1 MKWLLTSGLLGK
13 NYKHYSLVQLILLL
27 TISLLVSAY
36 SPQLL
41 AHAEHDKP
49 RYVST
54 VGADSGKC
62 DQLSA
67 PCSSVNYAALQ
78 SNKGDRI
85 LMAPGSYV
93 IDDVNTL
100 FYLVSDLVPVDP
112 QHQRGAEVVS
122 TNPDNITQLVG
133 VPLEFAEKLRAK
145 GFAVIVDSK
154 GIEAE
159 KTRAMR
165 EKMQV
170 YDRLKEPKVALNCDN
185 GFSGDHPCSN
195 LDLLSHIP
203 LSSFS
208 VNPSAANDIWGFY
221 DINDGKEYAIIG
233 LRNGVGVVEVTQPE
247 NPRMVGSVASQSTTW
262 RDIKVFQHYDIES
275 AQWSSYAYVTADNA
289 AVGTMV
295 LDLRQLPESISI
307 LTTDTSDVSA
317 HNVYL
322 SNVDYS
328 LGVALNDVQPY
339 LHIAGSNREGGAFNT
354 FSLVDPQS
362 LTSVYR
368 NSSSFG
374 SNYSHDVSSMVIR
387 DERKDTQCV
396 NAGPLCEVFFDF
408 NEDNFQI
415 WDKTDNSA
423 PSRLSS
429 TSYDNVSYVHS
440 GWYTEDHQT
449 VIVHDELDE
458 SNYGLNTTVRFFELS
473 DLRSPSLLSTWFGPT
488 GAIDHNGFVR
498 GNRYYMSNYTRGMTV
513 LDISDVTNPVEA
525 GFFDTF
531 PLTDNTSFDGAWGV
545 YPYLPSGV
553 ILVSDISSGLYVLRD
568 NTLSPEQGSVSFS
581 APTYSADEGAF
592 VAVEVERLNGVESQV
607 SVSWEI
613 IAGNADSNDVS
624 INSGEL
630 SWDSGENSSKALNI
644 PIKTDSL
651 PESKESFFVRL
662 FDPRNGLALKSPS
675 LAIITIAANDAA
687 PSVSAADI
695 TVTAGLGVAIDLQIQ
710 GFEDAS
716 TSIQWQQLSGDVV
729 EFTVGDAG
737 QLGFVAP
744 DTAGQL
750 EFQVTVTDASGF
762 LASDTVLITVVAN
775 EAPSVDAGSDLT
787 VDVGSAVTL
796 EGSASD
802 SDGGTLTYSWQ
813 QLSGQSVTIDQA
825 DQLTLQFT
833 APSVAGD
840 LQFEFSV
847 ADSLGASASDSVDV
861 TVVAPPPAPVPTQQP
876 SGGGG
881 GGGCVVAEGGRDSSL
896 LLLLLLV
903 SLVSLRRHPRLR
915 GTNTSG
921 ASVR

>member
-1 MKWLLTSGLLGK
+1 MKLLNSQVVSGRGGVNCAVIQQLSLLTMA
-13 NYKHYSLVQLILLL
+13 LIL
-27 TISLLVSAY
+27 SVVSF
-36 SPQLL
+36 QIW

-49 RYVST
+49 RYVSSAG
-54 VGADSGKC
+54 VDSGKC
-62 DQLSA
+62 EQLAA

-85 LMAPGSYV
+85 LIAPGSYV

-100 FYLVSDLVPVDP
+100 FYLVSDLISVSP
-112 QHQRGAEVVS
+112 QYKRSADVVNTDS
-122 TNPDNITQLVG
+122 AHITQLVG
-133 VPLEFAEKLRAK
+133 VPLEFAQKLRAK
-145 GFAVIVDSK
+145 GFAVIVDTK

-159 KTRAMR
+159 KSLAMR

-170 YDRLKEPKVALNCDN
+170 YERLKEPKVAMDCDN
-185 GFSGDHPCSN
+185 GFAGDYPCSN
-195 LDLLSHIP
+195 LDLLSHVP

-208 VNPSAANDIWGFY
+208 VNPGAANDIWGFY

-247 NPRMVGSVASQSTTW
+247 SPRMVGSVASQSTTW
-262 RDIKVFQHYDIES
+262 RDIKVYQHYDPDS
-275 AQWSSYAYVTADNA
+275 SRWDSYAYVTADNA

-295 LDLRQLPESISI
+295 LDLRQLPNSISI
-307 LTTDTSDVSA
+307 LSTDTSDLRA

-339 LHIAGSNREGGAFNT
+339 LHIAGSNRQGGAFNT
-354 FSLVDPQS
+354 LSLADPQN

-396 NAGPLCEVFFDF
+396 IPGPLCEVFFDF

-415 WDKTDNSA
+415 WDKTDNSS

-440 GWYTEDHQT
+440 GWYTEDNQT

-473 DLRSPSLLSTWFGPT
+473 DLRSPTLISTWFGPT

-531 PLTDNTSFDGAWGV
+531 PMTDNTLFDGAWGV

-581 APTYSADEGAF
+581 ASNYSADEGAF
-592 VAVEVERLNGVESQV
+592 VAVSVDRLDGIEDEV

-613 IAGNADSNDVS
+613 IAGNADSNDIS
-624 INSGEL
+624 IESGEL
-630 SWDSGENSSKALNI
+630 VWDAGENSSKVLNI

-651 PESKESFFVRL
+651 PESEESFFVRL
-662 FDPRNGLALKSPS
+662 FNPRNGLALKSPS
-675 LAIITIAANDAA
+675 LAIVKISGSDAMPTVNVGDA
-687 PSVSAADI
+687 I
-695 TVTAGLGVAIDLQIQ
+695 TVTAQMQVSVDVDVQ
-710 GFEDAS
+710 GFDPAS
-716 TSIQWQQLSGDVV
+716 TNFEWQQILGDAV
-729 EFTVGDAG
+729 EVTVGDAG
-737 QLGFVAP
+737 QLSFVAP
-744 DTAGQL
+744 ETPINL
-750 EFQVTVTDASGF
+750 EFQITVTDASGAS
-762 LASDTVLITVVAN
+762 ASDNVLITVVAN
-775 EAPSVDAGSDLT
+775 EAPVVDAGSDMT
-787 VDVGSAVTL
+787 VDAGSDVSLQGSAAD
-796 EGSASD
+796 G
-802 SDGGTLTYSWQ
+802 DGGELIYSWQ
-813 QLSGQSVTIDQA
+813 QVSGASVVISQA
-825 DQLTLQFT
+825 DQANMKFT
-833 APSVAGD
+833 APSTAAD
-840 LQFEFSV
+840 LQFELLV
-847 ADSLGASASDSVDV
+847 TDSLGASGSDSVDI
-861 TVVAPPPAPVPTQQP
+861 TVLAPAPTPTPTQSP
-876 SGGGG
+876 SGG

-903 SLVSLRRHPRLR
+903 SLLSLRRHPRLR
-915 GTNTSG
+915 GTKISG
-921 ASVR
+921 ASVH